1 MRHACLVLVFLAMDA
16 HAQERAAADRVLV
29 PHGSG
34 EYELRVHPEIMTV
47 LYFPDDLDSVNTSDP
62 ASFLIHASKDTL
74 SIRPRAGL
82 TVGTQA
88 SVRVVTRTMRVSL
101 LVRVVEHG
109 EHAALQRSFVEP
121 GELQPG
127 EAQPGEAQP
136 GEHGQPAPAGRA
148 ARLSVQLGGAAG
160 QAWVRDRAGNHPET
174 SLWVGSLMA
183 RVGYQGG
190 RFHAYE
196 ATIHIGRSEI
206 APGEDVAVGMVYDA
220 GVAVGPL
227 MAETDQA
234 ISLARAELGAR
245 AQLPSRLTP
254 VVRAGAGIQRR
265 GTHSRIRMPN
275 GEEYKGTAHDSIS
288 EIYDLTG
295 SVGLGVQYRAYR
307 AWSVTLEI
315 HSLLGWPLSG
325 NREFATWGAGFHVDW
340 Q

>member
-1 MRHACLVLVFLAMDA
+1 MMRYACLALVLVAMDA

-47 LYFPDDLDSVNTSDP
+47 LYFPDDLDSVNASDP

-82 TVGTQA
+82 SAGTQA
-88 SVRVVTRTMRVSL
+88 SVRVVTRAMRVSL

-121 GELQPG
+121 DQPQPGQPQPG
-127 EAQPGEAQP
+127 ETS
-136 GEHGQPAPAGRA
+136 QPAPASHA

-160 QAWVRDRAGNHPET
+160 QAWVRDQAGNHPAT
-174 SLWVGSLMA
+174 PLWVGSLMA

-196 ATIHIGRSEI
+196 ATIHIGRSELV
-206 APGEDVAVGMVYDA
+206 PGEDVAVGMVYDA

-227 MAETDQA
+227 MAETDRA
-234 ISLARAELGAR
+234 ISLIRAELGASAR
-245 AQLPSRLTP
+245 LPSRLTP
-254 VVRAGAGIQRR
+254 VVRADAGIQRR
-265 GTHSRIRMPN
+265 GAHSRIRMPN

-325 NREFATWGAGFHVDW
+325 NREFTAWGAGFHADW